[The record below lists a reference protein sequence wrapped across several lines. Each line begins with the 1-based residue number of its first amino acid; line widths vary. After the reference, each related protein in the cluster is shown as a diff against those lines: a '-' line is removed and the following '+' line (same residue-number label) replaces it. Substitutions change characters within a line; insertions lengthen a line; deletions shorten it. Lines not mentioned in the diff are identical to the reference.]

1 MQKRLY
7 ILVIL
12 AFLSVTYGAFSI
24 YTMLF
29 NNRTPYTLECTG
41 VLLDSRKVIAISNYK
56 RQSKDTLFVN
66 YNQSRVIM
74 PNTLGYII
82 YDKLKKE
89 FVLKNNAC
97 VFNPE
102 NRKPGNYFLPFAKTL
117 NDRWFEKGTYFGSSE
132 EINQDILIKKG
143 IKYNSSVGTQENR
156 VSIKLTKFG
165 KEIVLETK
173 DDGIGVKYPVKSGD
187 NNIYEIAVN
196 QTVTTNCPNV
206 FLFDNATVTP
216 SRYIVETNASTFS
229 ATYKIKNSNG
239 DVIKDGSGDN
249 LAFTAG
255 GYLFSITPKYSRLFL
270 IGYVVFFLCLIAFQI
285 YFIKLYI
292 KSLSPVIQS
301 LFSIRILLN
310 CIVMLAIPLFL
321 TSYYM
326 AAGRLWYLF
335 LVLLLNGSFFM
346 QKGFMHNINLGKDNK
361 YIYLFT
367 CFVKIYVSWI
377 ILFIIISVTILMIFY
392 TRNESLFGIIPVLHI
407 QQAIVL
413 LLIYFSQ
420 GYIQKN
426 HDNTYLADIILIA
439 SILVYT
445 FIISLVTSDYGSLI
459 YTIFAFILV
468 GLVRRKIKIKTV
480 LICAI
485 GFIGIIYLTY
495 NLFPDFWSHGKT
507 YRIIAPYT
515 SPESSSLS
523 MANQASRESY
533 STLLL
538 NLKNIVELKNPSFN
552 NVIIPTNMRSTCHSD
567 FAFHWSLTFGGF
579 TFFILFTAVM
589 LMLISNLTL
598 LLFCSIRECRI
609 GENKSFAFP
618 LTREAELV
626 RFLLAFTIIS
636 FIYPVA
642 SNLLLIPLTGQS
654 IPCLSISNIEIMFL
668 ILLIVSLSRI
678 FTNEKYINTNATT
691 SYRYADVKMSM
702 RYALFA
708 VFGVFVFSFVLKA
721 VSLYCSDDL
730 LVWKK
735 HLSDESVR
743 LNEQMPDHADK
754 AGLVKLGKKIIG
766 NDNLTSIIKSKKPV
780 LKNLASLYYFDKPYS
795 ETIYEPLVFSN
806 GATKL
811 ISQMSID
818 SVFNTKS
825 KTISGIHHPFGTVYA
840 FSQKVNNKPVV
851 KVTNSYYNSIPFDA
865 QSINAD
871 LTAEC
876 SKALETHLRLIGIPG
891 NIGSV
896 MIVDN
901 ITGSV
906 LCNSSFP
913 LISKINSNEKYYFAG
928 SLKKILIAYAA
939 LKIDPSYRTRLYGGK
954 SFQEF
959 LKYSDDYYSAALLK
973 DLLQNHQSRLN
984 QVLTNDFDLPLYSLT
999 DDSYLDS
1006 MPDRK
1011 DYYSVLDR
1019 NNSIYRQS
1027 IGQQNPY
1034 KFSEIIKWYSRVSSG
1049 LKIELSYIK
1058 QDKKYSAQSL
1068 PDDERRYLMTSLNK
1082 VLYGTASVVRAEL
1095 ENNHI
1100 KINKIICKTG
1110 TAEKSDKQGN
1120 SSSSF
1125 ILSFGKY
1132 TIGIM
1137 LKGTIPDNEQKLA
1150 AKDLFVSLIP
1160 VLKRYEILK

>member
-1 MQKRLY
+1 MQKRFYL
-7 ILVIL
+7 LVIL
-12 AFLSVTYGAFSI
+12 VFSSVIYGAFSI
-24 YTMLF
+24 YRMLF
-29 NNRTPYTLECTG
+29 NNRTPYTVECTG
-41 VLLDSRKVIAISNYK
+41 VLLDSGKVIAISNYK

-74 PNTLGYII
+74 PNTLGYIVF
-82 YDKLKKE
+82 DKSKKE

-117 NDRWFEKGTYFGSSE
+117 NDKWFEKGEYFGSSE
-132 EINQDILIKKG
+132 EINQDILLKKG
-143 IKYNSSVGTQENR
+143 IKYNSSVGTLENR
-156 VSIKLTKFG
+156 VSVKLTKIG

-173 DDGIGVKYPVKSGD
+173 DDGIGVKYSVQSSG
-187 NNIYEIAVN
+187 NNFYEIVVN
-196 QTVTTNCPNV
+196 QPVSTNCPNV
-206 FLFDNATVTP
+206 FMFDNATVAP
-216 SRYIVETNASTFS
+216 SRYTVAINATTFS
-229 ATYKIKNSNG
+229 ATYKIKDSNG
-239 DVIKDGSGDN
+239 HIIKEASGDD
-249 LAFTAG
+249 LAFTVG
-255 GYLFSITPKYSRLFL
+255 GYSFSITPKYSRLFL
-270 IGYVVFFLCLIAFQI
+270 IAYLVFFFCLIAFQI
-285 YFIKLYI
+285 YFIKLYT

-326 AAGRLWYLF
+326 AAGRLWYLG
-335 LVLLLNGSFFM
+335 LVMLLNGSFFLS
-346 QKGFMHNINLGKDNK
+346 KGFLHNIGLGKDQK

-367 CFVKIYVSWI
+367 CFVKKYVSWI
-377 ILFIIISVTILMIFY
+377 ILFIVVSVTILMMMY
-392 TRNESLFGIIPVLHI
+392 TRNESLFGIVPVLHV
-407 QQAIVL
+407 QQVVVL
-413 LLIYFSQ
+413 LLIYFAQ
-420 GYIQKN
+420 GYFQKR
-426 HDNTYLADIILIA
+426 HDNTYVARVILIV

-445 FIISLVTSDYGSLI
+445 LFISLITSDYGSFI
-459 YTIFAFILV
+459 YTALSFILV
-468 GLVRRKIKIKTV
+468 GLVRKEIKIQKV
-480 LICAI
+480 LLFAI
-485 GFIGIIYLTY
+485 GFIGIIYVTY
-495 NLFPDFWSHGKT
+495 NLFPDLWSHGKS

-515 SPESSSLS
+515 SPESTNLS

-538 NLKNIVELKNPSFN
+538 NLKNIVEFKNPSFN
-552 NVIIPTNMRSTCHSD
+552 NVVIPANMKSTCHSD

-579 TFFILFTAVM
+579 TFLILFTAVM

-598 LLFCSIRECRI
+598 LLFCSIRECWI

-654 IPCLSISNIEIMFL
+654 IPCLSISNIEVIFL
-668 ILLIVSLSRI
+668 ILLIVSLSHI
-678 FTNEKYINTNATT
+678 FSNEKYINTNATT
-691 SYRYADVKMSM
+691 SYRYADVKISM
-702 RYALFA
+702 RYVLFSVFA
-708 VFGVFVFSFVLKA
+708 VFVLFFVLKA
-721 VSLYCSDDL
+721 ISLYCSDDL

-735 HLSDESVR
+735 HLSDESIR
-743 LNEQMPDHADK
+743 LNEQMPDHTDK

-766 NDNLTSIIKSKKPV
+766 NDNLTSINKSKKPI

-806 GATKL
+806 SSTKL

-840 FSQKVNNKPVV
+840 FSQRVNNKPVV
-851 KVTNSYYNSIPFDA
+851 KVTNSYYNAIPFDA

-876 SKALETHLRLIGIPG
+876 SKALETHLKLIGMPG

-913 LISKINSNEKYYFAG
+913 LVSKMNSNEKYYYAG

-939 LKIDPSYRTRLYGGK
+939 LKIDPTYRTRFYGGK

-959 LKYSDDYYSAALLK
+959 LKNSDDYYSAALLK
-973 DLLQNHQSRLN
+973 DLLQNHQSKLN
-984 QVLTNDFDLPLYSLT
+984 EVLTNDFDLPLYSLT

-1006 MPDRK
+1006 MPDRQ
-1011 DYYSVLDR
+1011 DFNSVLDR

-1027 IGQQNPY
+1027 IGQQKPY
-1034 KFSEIIKWYSRVSSG
+1034 KFSEVMKWYSRVSSG
-1049 LKIELSYIK
+1049 FKIELIYIK
-1058 QDKKYSAQSL
+1058 KDKKYAAQSL
-1068 PDDERRYLMTSLNK
+1068 HEDERRYLMASLNK
-1082 VLYGTASVVRAEL
+1082 VLYGTASVVRTEL
-1095 ENNHI
+1095 EKNHI

-1125 ILSFGKY
+1125 VLSSRKY

-1150 AKDLFVSLIP
+1150 AKDLFVTLIP
-1160 VLKRYEILK
+1160 VLKKYEIFK